1 VPPQEIDWLVPGRL
15 EEKITALI
23 RSLPKSI
30 RRGLVPAPDTARKA
44 AAVMQFGDG
53 PFLPTLANVLTRI
66 SGESVSADSF
76 RLDRLP
82 NHLVL
87 KVRVVDDD
95 GKTLAVD
102 GDLDRL
108 AHEWGSESGDAKG
121 HIQDTSWQRDDVRT
135 WDFGD
140 LPTQVM
146 LRRSG
151 LQVPAYPSVIDE
163 GDRVCLRL
171 VDTEDR
177 ANDQSRAG
185 IRRLYFLQQK
195 KYLLAHVA
203 WLPRLNEIKLL
214 AFSLRGAGKLEDAV
228 AELICDRAFL
238 RDEPLPRSQ
247 ADFEQ
252 RLKDA
257 AERGNLAVQDV
268 AKLLFPLFETYHAA
282 RLAWEQLAK
291 PRWQSVADDVAG
303 QLQGLVAPDFLIRT
317 PWKWL
322 EQYPRYFRAIGVRL
336 DKLTHGAQQR
346 DQQAM
351 EELTPWLEA
360 YQDRAEKHEQR
371 GIVDPE
377 LVLFRWMLEEFRVSL
392 FAQQLGTV
400 FSISSKRLEKQWT
413 KVLG

>member
-1 VPPQEIDWLVPGRL
+1 
-15 EEKITALI
+15 
-23 RSLPKSI
+23 
-30 RRGLVPAPDTARKA
+30 
-44 AAVMQFGDG
+44 MHFGDG

-66 SGESVSADSF
+66 SGESVSADAF

-95 GKTLAVD
+95 GKTLALD
-102 GDLDRL
+102 GDLNRL
-108 AHEWGSESGDAKG
+108 AQELGSETGDAKG
-121 HIQDTSWQRDDVRT
+121 HIPDTSWQRDDVRA

-140 LPTQVM
+140 LPKQVM
-146 LRRSG
+146 LRRGG
-151 LQVPAYPSVIDE
+151 LQVPAYPAVIDE
-163 GDRVCLRL
+163 KDHVGLRL

-177 ANDQSRAG
+177 AREQSRAG

-214 AFSLRGAGKLEDAV
+214 ASSSRGAGKLEDAI
-228 AELICDRAFL
+228 AELVCDRAFV
-238 RDEPLPRSQ
+238 REDPLPRTK
-247 ADFEQ
+247 DEFEQ
-252 RLKDA
+252 RLHDA

-268 AKLLFPLFETYHAA
+268 AKLLFPLFESYHAA

-291 PRWQSVADDVAG
+291 PRWQSVADDIAE
-303 QLQGLVAPDFLIRT
+303 QMQALVAPDFLISM

-322 EQYPRYFRAIGVRL
+322 EQYPRYFRAIAVRL
-336 DKLTHGAQQR
+336 DKLTHGAHQR
-346 DQQAM
+346 DQQGM
-351 EELTPWLEA
+351 EELTPWLAA
-360 YQDRAEKHEQR
+360 YRDRAEKHQQR

-400 FSISSKRLEKQWT
+400 FSISSKRLEKQWA